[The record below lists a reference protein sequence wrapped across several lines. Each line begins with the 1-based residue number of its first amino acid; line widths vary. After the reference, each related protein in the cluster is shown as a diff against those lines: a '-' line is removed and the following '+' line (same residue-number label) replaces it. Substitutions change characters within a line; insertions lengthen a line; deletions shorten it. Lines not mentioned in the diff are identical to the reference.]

1 MEGIPIRNARRG
13 DVPSLHAL
21 WQAMMAEHGRMDPR
35 LGMHPEAPT
44 HMAAQL
50 GAWVVDP
57 HRLMVVA
64 EEGSRL
70 IVGYAAA
77 RLLPF
82 GGSPGEEREAEIT
95 EAFVAPARR
104 RRGLARRLV
113 SRLLDALDERRV
125 ASVRLQAAA
134 ANPAGLAFWRSL
146 GFEVVETILE
156 REVPRAPGAEPGSG
170 PAAEPGRSPVNGV

>member
-1 MEGIPIRNARRG
+1 MEGIPIRQARRG

-35 LGMHPEAPT
+35 LDMHPDAPS

-57 HRLMVVA
+57 QRLVVVA
-64 EEGSRL
+64 EESARL
-70 IVGYAAA
+70 IVGYGAA

-82 GGSPGEEREAEIT
+82 AGSPGEEREAEIT
-95 EAFVAPARR
+95 ECFVAPARR

-113 SRLLDALDERRV
+113 SRLLDALDEKRI
-125 ASVRLQAAA
+125 ASVRLQAAV
-134 ANPAGLAFWRSL
+134 ANPAGIAFWRSL
-146 GFEVVETILE
+146 GFEIVETVLE
-156 REVPRAPGAEPGSG
+156 REVPAR
-170 PAAEPGRSPVNGV
+170 